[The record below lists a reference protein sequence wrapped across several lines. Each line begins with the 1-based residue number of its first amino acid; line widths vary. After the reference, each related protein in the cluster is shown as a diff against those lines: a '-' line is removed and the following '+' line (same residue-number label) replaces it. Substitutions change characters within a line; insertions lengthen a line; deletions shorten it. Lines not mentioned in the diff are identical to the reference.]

1 MDLKDSCNKI
11 LIAVESTLTPIL
23 RLGLQKG
30 SQSGY
35 KECTWEIEI
44 FGRECYFRNVS
55 K

>member
-1 MDLKDSCNKI
+1 MDFYDSCSKI
-11 LIAVESTLTPIL
+11 VIVVESTLTPIL

-35 KECTWEIEI
+35 KECIWEVEV
-44 FGRECYFRNVS
+44 FVWEFYFRNVS